1 MFKVAQEQPF
11 LKKLNKYDL
20 FSSNKKPPNKNKKM
34 SKKLLLRLPIL

>member
-20 FSSNKKPPNKNKKM
+20 FSSNKKKPKQKQKM
-34 SKKLLLRLPIL
+34 SKKNSY